1 MPPLADDLRA
11 SYNPRVAEVL
21 AKATVAAPSPSLLG
35 MQLVEQSPGHV
46 RCKLEIGD
54 KHKSGIGLV
63 HGGVLTAMVDHVL
76 SIVVYPHV
84 EIGKWVATLDMA
96 MNYLAPVREGEILAT
111 ADILSMRRR
120 VAVVRVELHNVRA
133 PGSEPVLVAAATGT
147 VYVKDAPQKKA
158 P

>member
-11 SYNPRVAEVL
+11 SYNPRIADAL
-21 AKATVAAPSPSLLG
+21 AKATMAAPFPSLLG
-35 MQLVEQSPGHV
+35 LRLVEQGPGHV

-54 KHKSGIGLV
+54 RHKSGIGLV

-84 EIGKWVATLDMA
+84 EVGKWVATLDLA
-96 MNYLAPVREGEILAT
+96 MNYLAPVREGEILAA

-120 VAVVRVELHNVRA
+120 VAVVRVELQNVRT
-133 PGSEPVLVAAATGT
+133 PGGEPELVAAPTGT
-147 VYVKDAPQKKA
+147 VYVKDAPQKKV